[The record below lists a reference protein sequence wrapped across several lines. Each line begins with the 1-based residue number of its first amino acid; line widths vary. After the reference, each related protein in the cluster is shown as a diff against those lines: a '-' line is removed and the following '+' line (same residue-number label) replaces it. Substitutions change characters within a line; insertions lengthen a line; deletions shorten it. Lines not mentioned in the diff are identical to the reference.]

1 MKIVGRLLISL
12 AGALAAASVAV
23 VGCGTTN
30 NINAGGG
37 TSALGESCTRTFD
50 CKTGLVC
57 EQNVCLAGPSMTA
70 AEGGVTVDGGDASV
84 IATGPHLGQLNE
96 SCQTSSDCQ
105 SPFECIDQSC
115 SVVNYGLTATGNT
128 CAECK
133 MASDCCEI
141 PVGVELVPSAYLD
154 VWYAAAVDGG
164 TLIAH
169 GANGTT
175 GVEAEDLLTENVR
188 CQDLLAFMGG
198 DATICSGSATFNVD
212 EDGLASACF
221 LYNTYC
227 GTCSA
232 SGPWACNS
240 GQCVYT
246 APCTASG
253 TEVAQL
259 AAACPTASRLRTGF
273 STTCSSPDGGTG
285 GTCTAGCAVDADCDG
300 KTPSDGNHTC
310 ASGDAGGGNC
320 SCYQSS
326 CYFTCASDLD
336 CAAGKS
342 CDATT
347 HLCKTEACTT
357 NADCVQSLRNPMAT
371 CVTATGT
378 CSIQCTK
385 DTDCSPPTSICSAG
399 TCMPAGCSSD
409 IDCTTGNAHSFCVKA
424 PAMTTL
430 YSSAITN

>member
-12 AGALAAASVAV
+12 AGALAAAGVAV

-30 NINAGGG
+30 NINSGGG
-37 TSALGESCTRTFD
+37 TSGLGESCTRTFD
-50 CKTGLVC
+50 CQSKYVC
-57 EQNVCLAGPSMTA
+57 EQNVCLLPSTTVA
-70 AEGGVTVDGGDASV
+70 PDGGTIVVGDAST
-84 IATGPHLGQLNE
+84 APPPGPHLGQLNE
-96 SCQTSSDCQ
+96 SCQTTSDCQ

-115 SVVNYGLTATGNT
+115 SVVSYGLTATGNT

-133 MASDCCEI
+133 TASDCCEL
-141 PVGVELVPSAYLD
+141 PTGVFVLPSDYLD
-154 VWYAAAVDGG
+154 PWYASDVDGG
-164 TLIAH
+164 VLIPH
-169 GANGTT
+169 GENGVT
-175 GVEAEDLLTENVR
+175 GQGALALPLENIR

-198 DATICSGSATFNVD
+198 DAAICSGVATFNID
-212 EDGLASACF
+212 DDGLASACF

-227 GTCSA
+227 GSCGA
-232 SGPWACNS
+232 NGPWACNS

-259 AAACPTASRLRTGF
+259 AAACPAASRLRSGF

-285 GTCTAGCAVDADCDG
+285 GTCTAGCAVDADCAG
-300 KTPSDGNHTC
+300 KTPSDGNHAC
-310 ASGDAGGGNC
+310 ANGDAGGGNC

-336 CAAGKS
+336 CASGKA
-342 CDATT
+342 CDSTT
-347 HLCKTEACTT
+347 HLCKAETCAT
-357 NADCVQSLRNPMAT
+357 NADCVESLRNPMAT

-378 CSIQCTK
+378 CSITCTK
-385 DTDCSPPTSICSAG
+385 DTDCGPPSSICSAG
-399 TCMPAGCSSD
+399 TCMPSGCTSD
-409 IDCTTGNAHSFCVKA
+409 LDCTTGSAHSFCVKA